1 MTHFADALLRTHFF
15 LGRGA
20 KFSNLFKN
28 FFLKITKNVK
38 KNQILKKLK
47 IRSFF
52 GKIAQIINFA

>member
-15 LGRGA
+15 FGGGA
-20 KFSNLFKN
+20 KFSNLLKN
-28 FFLKITKNVK
+28 FFLKMT

-47 IRSFF
+47 IKSFF